1 MQASRGLASL
11 TPFGYGALR
20 MAQDRTPAALTQL
33 AELRERV
40 RALDERVTTLGRH
53 L

>member
-1 MQASRGLASL
+1 MARDKGSGDETVLA
-11 TPFGYGALR
+11 A
-20 MAQDRTPAALTQL
+20 
-33 AELRERV
+33 LRERV

>member
-1 MQASRGLASL
+1 
-11 TPFGYGALR
+11 
-20 MAQDRTPAALTQL
+20 MAHGKAADPATLL

-40 RALDERVTTLGRH
+40 RALDHRVSALGRH

>member
-1 MQASRGLASL
+1 MVRDV
-11 TPFGYGALR
+11 
-20 MAQDRTPAALTQL
+20 MAQERVPTEVTQL

-40 RALDERVTTLGRH
+40 RALDDSLAALGRH

>member
-1 MQASRGLASL
+1 MVPDA
-11 TPFGYGALR
+11 
-20 MAQDRTPAALTQL
+20 MAQERIPAEVTQL

-40 RALDERVTTLGRH
+40 RALDGRLAALGRH

>member
-1 MQASRGLASL
+1 
-11 TPFGYGALR
+11 
-20 MAQDRTPAALTQL
+20 MAQGKETDAATLL

-40 RALDERVTTLGRH
+40 RALEERVTTLGRH

>member
-1 MQASRGLASL
+1 
-11 TPFGYGALR
+11 
-20 MAQDRTPAALTQL
+20 MAQGKPADAVTLL

-40 RALDERVTTLGRH
+40 RALDERVAALGRH

>member
-1 MQASRGLASL
+1 V
-11 TPFGYGALR
+11 
-20 MAQDRTPAALTQL
+20 AQDRKDSDLAVI

-40 RALDERVTTLGRH
+40 RTVDQRVAALGRH

>member
-1 MQASRGLASL
+1 V
-11 TPFGYGALR
+11 P
-20 MAQDRTPAALTQL
+20 QDRKDSDLAVI

-40 RALDERVTTLGRH
+40 RALDERVAALGRH

>member
-1 MQASRGLASL
+1 MAKDLSTNESLELA
-11 TPFGYGALR
+11 A
-20 MAQDRTPAALTQL
+20 
-33 AELRERV
+33 LRERV